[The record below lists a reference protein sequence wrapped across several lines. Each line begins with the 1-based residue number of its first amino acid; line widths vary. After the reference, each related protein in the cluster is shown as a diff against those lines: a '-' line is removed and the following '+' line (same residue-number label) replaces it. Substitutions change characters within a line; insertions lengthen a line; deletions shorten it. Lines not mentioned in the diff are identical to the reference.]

1 MSYDCCVRI
10 ERMANGYSVCVK
22 DPAIVKAN
30 NKRGMGDGP
39 CAPYKDPEREYI
51 FKTVKEVNT
60 FLEKNLDKALPAQ
73 VAEDSFESS
82 FDKAAAAASKD
93 KD

>member
-10 ERMANGYSVCVK
+10 ERLANGYTVCVK

-30 NKRGMGDGP
+30 NKRGNGDGP
-39 CAPYKDPEREYI
+39 CAPYKDPERPYA
-51 FKTVKEVNT
+51 FKTITEVNA
-60 FLEKNLDKALPAQ
+60 FLSKNLDKALPAI
-73 VAEDSFESS
+73 VAEDSFETS

>member
-10 ERMANGYSVCVK
+10 ERLANGYTVCVK

-30 NKRGMGDGP
+30 NKRGNGDGP
-39 CAPYKDPEREYI
+39 CAPSKDPERQYA
-51 FKTVKEVNT
+51 FKTITEVNA
-60 FLEKNLDKALPAQ
+60 FLTKNLDKALPAS
-73 VAEDSFESS
+73 VAEDSFETT

>member
-10 ERMANGYSVCVK
+10 ERMANGYTVCVK

-30 NKRGMGDGP
+30 NKRGNGDGP
-39 CAPYKDPEREYI
+39 CAPYKDPERQYI
-51 FKTVKEVNT
+51 FKTVTEVND
-60 FLEKNLDKALPAQ
+60 FLTKNLDKALPAI

-82 FDKAAAAASKD
+82 FDKAAEAASKT